1 MTSVPTD
8 FPTQLFINN
17 EFVNAKSG
25 KTFAVVNPAT
35 EQVIG
40 HFQEGGPE
48 DVDLAVQA
56 ARKAFKAGSWRHL
69 TGSQRA
75 SLLHKLANLI
85 EEDIKRLTILES
97 MDNGKPVELAHGD
110 IQDCVATLR
119 YFAGYAD
126 KIHGSTFRL
135 SSKLRGETQ
144 LEPYGVCGLI
154 TPWNYPLLMAIWKFA
169 PAIAAGNTIV
179 LKPSEKTPITCLEL
193 GKLVKKAGF
202 PPGVFNVVTG
212 AGATGGAL
220 SGHKDVDRIAFTG
233 SGPTGRKVL
242 HASADSNLK
251 MATLELG
258 GKSPLIIFADCNIDA
273 AVEGAHEAIF
283 FNMGQNCCAGSRLYV
298 EKSIYE
304 EFVQRSVERLALMS
318 VGDPLD
324 PDSTFGP
331 VVDELQMNRILGF
344 FEKAKEQKANLAA
357 GGKRMDRKG
366 YYIEPTIYRDVDD
379 HLTIA
384 QEEIF
389 GPVLCIMKPFET
401 LDEVVERANNT
412 CYGLAAG
419 VFTNDVHKVEE
430 VVPRL
435 KAGTVWVNSYNTGS
449 PGMPFG
455 GMKESGFGRDL
466 GEEAIYEYVQCKS
479 VFYTNFL

>member
-1 MTSVPTD
+1 MATVPKD

-35 EQVIG
+35 EEVIG

-48 DVDLAVQA
+48 DIDIAVQA
-56 ARKAFKAGSWRHL
+56 ARKAFQAGSWRHL
-69 TGSQRA
+69 TGAQRA
-75 SLLHKLANLI
+75 GLLHKLANLI
-85 EEDIKRLTILES
+85 EEDIKRLSVLES
-97 MDNGKPVELAHGD
+97 IDNGKPIELAESDMHEC
-110 IQDCVATLR
+110 ISTLR

-144 LEPYGVCGLI
+144 YEPYGVCGLI

-193 GKLVKKAGF
+193 GKLAKKAGF

-220 SGHKDVDRIAFTG
+220 SIHRGVDRISFTG

-258 GKSPLIIFADCNIDA
+258 GKSPLIIFADCNLDA
-273 AVEGAHEAIF
+273 AVEGAHGAIF
-283 FNMGQNCCAGSRLYV
+283 YNMGQNCCAGSRLYV

-304 EFVQRSVERLALMS
+304 QFIQRSIERLGLMS
-318 VGDPLD
+318 IGDPLD
-324 PDSTFGP
+324 PDTSFGP
-331 VVDELQMNRILGF
+331 VVDEIQMNRILGF
-344 FEKAKEQKANLAA
+344 FQKAKEQNANLAA

-379 HLTIA
+379 NLTIA

-401 LDEVVERANNT
+401 LDEVVDRANNT

-419 VFTNDVHKVEE
+419 VYTNDVHKVEE
-430 VVPRL
+430 IVPRL
-435 KAGTVWVNSYNTGS
+435 KGGTVWVNSYNTGS
-449 PGMPFG
+449 AGMPFG

-479 VFYTNFL
+479 VFYTSFL